1 MRGDYP
7 YAEFYKKLVFDPD
20 DVLVGAL
27 LVGNVAEAAAL
38 EQAIRAKTRRE
49 GIDEALLH
57 QMFDVTY
64 RAPFA
69 GVQCPVCRHEFPVAG
84 DAKEGDL
91 VGCPVC
97 GMEFT
102 LAGGPQGFVARAA
115 K

>member
-1 MRGDYP
+1 
-7 YAEFYKKLVFDPD
+7 
-20 DVLVGAL
+20 

-49 GIDEALLH
+49 AIDEALLH

-84 DAKEGDL
+84 DAKEGDV

-102 LAGGPQGFVARAA
+102 LAGGSQGFVARAA